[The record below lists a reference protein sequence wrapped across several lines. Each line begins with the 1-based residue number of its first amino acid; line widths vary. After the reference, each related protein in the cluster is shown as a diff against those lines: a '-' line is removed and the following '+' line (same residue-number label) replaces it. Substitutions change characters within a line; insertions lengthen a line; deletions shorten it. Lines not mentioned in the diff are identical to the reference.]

1 MSCALA
7 GRFFTFEPPGHG
19 QRSWW
24 PLLSLAV
31 TLQLSGFESGGAER
45 QNDITGLLITMAK
58 THLTSRL
65 PDGWNNKALGSLSHL
80 DVGFLCCAVRS
91 ILSYLKVKL
100 LLVWPPHVHTPCAM
114 CTLRDMHTTARS
126 ILKNP
131 TSSLPPAKLIWR
143 KMVQPLWKTIGQFL
157 KNLDTELPY
166 NPTIPHLGIY
176 PKELKAGT
184 QRGICTLVCIAA

>member
-31 TLQLSGFESGGAER
+31 TLQLSGFESGRAER

-65 PDGWNNKALGSLSHL
+65 PDG
-80 DVGFLCCAVRS
+80 
-91 ILSYLKVKL
+91 
-100 LLVWPPHVHTPCAM
+100 
-114 CTLRDMHTTARS
+114 
-126 ILKNP
+126 
-131 TSSLPPAKLIWR
+131 
-143 KMVQPLWKTIGQFL
+143 
-157 KNLDTELPY
+157 
-166 NPTIPHLGIY
+166 
-176 PKELKAGT
+176 
-184 QRGICTLVCIAA
+184 